1 MFDQELLIGSAFVV
15 GAETK
20 EKILNPMTGALLTE
34 LAEASLAQVDA
45 AVEAA
50 SKAFTA
56 WSRTTPAERSR
67 LLLKLADAIE
77 SAGEEFATLEAL
89 NCGKPRIRVLE
100 DEIPAIV
107 DCFRFFAGAA
117 RTMHGAVSGEYVA
130 NHTSM
135 IRRDPIGVVAS
146 IAPWNYPLM
155 MAAWKLAPAI
165 AGGNTVVIK
174 PSEQTPLTL
183 LKLAKIIAD
192 IFPAGV
198 VNVVTGAA
206 RAWAMR

>member
-20 EKILNPMTGALLTE
+20 EKILNPKTGALLTE
-34 LAEASLAQVDA
+34 LAEASPAQVDA

-100 DEIPAIV
+100 DEIPAIA

-183 LKLAKIIAD
+183 LKLAKIIAG
-192 IFPAGV
+192 IFPAG
-198 VNVVTGAA
+198 AC
-206 RAWAMR
+206 RP